1 MLRILNYIKSLM
13 WDLDLSAR
21 SRFLQIIQ
29 RLSRIIYV
37 VIRDLTDGQ
46 LTLRAMSLVYT
57 TLLSLVPLLA
67 VSFSVLKG
75 FGVHNKIEPMLL
87 NFLAPLGEQ
96 GVEISTRIIEFVNNV
111 KVGVLGSL
119 GLLLLLYT
127 VISLIQ
133 KIERAFNYTWNVS
146 QSRSFIQR
154 FSDYLSV
161 IFVGPVFVF
170 TAIGITASILS
181 APIVKD
187 MQTIEGLGTLFE
199 LMRKSV
205 PYLLIIIAFTFVYV
219 LIPNTKVKV
228 KSALIG
234 AFIAGI
240 LWGTTGWLFASFLL
254 TSTKYIAIY
263 SAFATLIFFLIWLY
277 LNWIILLIGA
287 SIAFYHQNPE
297 YISPEKVSLKISN
310 SARELLTVQ
319 IMRVVSQRY
328 SDMKKEVSF
337 DELVQQ
343 TSVPS
348 IILSQ
353 TIDSLERGGFLIHT
367 CEDNVRYYPAKPLDK
382 IKIIDVIRHVRSDGI
397 NYHIE
402 ESIKSD
408 DAGIVSLFKTMDR
421 AANQSLKNMSF
432 QQLINETEQNKN
444 QHVK

>member
-1 MLRILNYIKSLM
+1 
-13 WDLDLSAR
+13 
-21 SRFLQIIQ
+21 
-29 RLSRIIYV
+29 V
-37 VIRDLTDGQ
+37 VIRDLADGQ

-75 FGVHNKIEPMLL
+75 FGVHNKVEPMLL
-87 NFLAPLGEQ
+87 NLLAPLGEQ
-96 GVEISTRIIEFVNNV
+96 GVEITTRIIEFVNNV

-133 KIERAFNYTWNVS
+133 KIERTFNYTWNVS

-161 IFVGPVFVF
+161 IFVGPVFMF
-170 TAIGITASILS
+170 TAIGISASIFS

-187 MQTIEGLGTLFE
+187 IHEIEILGIIIDFLG
-199 LMRKSV
+199 RSV
-205 PYLLIIIAFTFVYV
+205 PYLLIILAFTFVYV

-228 KSALIG
+228 KSAFIG
-234 AFIAGI
+234 AVIAGI
-240 LWGTTGWLFASFLL
+240 LWESSGWIFASFLL
-254 TSTKYIAIY
+254 NSTKYVAIY
-263 SAFATLIFFLIWLY
+263 SAFASLIFFLIWLY
-277 LNWIILLIGA
+277 LSWIILLIGA

-297 YISPEKVSLKISN
+297 YISREKVSLKISN
-310 SARELLTVQ
+310 GARELLTIQ
-319 IMRVVSQRY
+319 ILLVISQRY
-328 SDMKKEVSF
+328 NDIKNEISF
-337 DELVQQ
+337 DELVQL

-353 TIDSLERGGFLIHT
+353 TMDSLERGGFVIHT
-367 CEDNVRYYPAKPLDK
+367 CEDIVRYFPARPLDK

-402 ESIKSD
+402 NNIQSD
-408 DAGIVSLFKTMDR
+408 DTIVNDLFKTMDT
-421 AANQSLKNMSF
+421 AVDQSLRDTTF
-432 QQLINETEQNKN
+432 QKLVMELNTSK
-444 QHVK
+444 K